1 MHLHPSTKSDNYLN
15 LCLEQASLSP
25 LTFRHG
31 SVIVKGGKVIGAG
44 FNDYRPGFNGGTLK
58 TGALNNSNTAT
69 STSSSSNNSG
79 TAAALSMH
87 SEMMAIHAA
96 LGNKAAAMRGTRP
109 LLSNSS
115 AKQSRVAVEEYVEA
129 VLRAAGRPSNG
140 RPASMTEIAEGG
152 NGEKNGKNGDAR
164 SGRKGGRKKQ
174 THASATNSNP
184 SFTDSDDS
192 KSDDDCLA
200 LQQNQRGSSRSSSKT
215 ARNRSMSPNSGPN
228 GPGGQRPKAKP
239 NVQHRKRHPR
249 LAGADLYV
257 ARLGKPGACHR
268 KTPSTSSSPPASPDL
283 TSAAARVVT
292 STTATGPTPLT
303 GSLHDELIFKHAK
316 PPCATPTTASP
327 PVSTGDDSATA
338 TSSIVPP
345 SKVAESRP
353 CYRCIAYMHSVGI
366 KRVFWT
372 NSDGVWEGAKV
383 RDLVD
388 SLEAAAQDGS
398 GGGLSSDVGGMFV
411 TKHEVLLLLRALA
424 EGST

>member
-58 TGALNNSNTAT
+58 TGALNS
-69 STSSSSNNSG
+69 STSLSASNSSSG
-79 TAAALSMH
+79 TALSMH

-96 LGNKAAAMRGTRP
+96 LGSKAAALRGTRP
-109 LLSNSS
+109 LLSSTGT
-115 AKQSRVAVEEYVEA
+115 KQSRVAVEEYVEA
-129 VLRAAGRPSNG
+129 VLRANSTRFSRG
-140 RPASMTEIAEGG
+140 RPAASITEIAEGT
-152 NGEKNGKNGDAR
+152 
-164 SGRKGGRKKQ
+164 GRKGGKKA
-174 THASATNSNP
+174 HASVLSNLN
-184 SFTDSDDS
+184 FYDTDDS
-192 KSDDDCLA
+192 KSDDDSA
-200 LQQNQRGSSRSSSKT
+200 YSRNNSRISSKT
-215 ARNRSMSPNSGPN
+215 ARNRSTSPTTGPSSSR
-228 GPGGQRPKAKP
+228 PVPKAKRD
-239 NVQHRKRHPR
+239 VQHRKRHPR

-257 ARLGKPGACHR
+257 ARLGKPGAGHR
-268 KTPSTSSSPPASPDL
+268 KAPSDVATAAV
-283 TSAAARVVT
+283 AAAVT
-292 STTATGPTPLT
+292 TTNTPTMPT
-303 GSLHDELIFKHAK
+303 GSLHDELIFKHA
-316 PPCATPTTASP
+316 TPSTTAAP
-327 PVSTGDDSATA
+327 LVAGDCPATDS
-338 TSSIVPP
+338 SSMTRP

-388 SLEAAAQDGS
+388 SLEAAAQDGGS
-398 GGGLSSDVGGMFV
+398 GSGPAGDVGGMFV

-424 EGST
+424 EGGT